1 MQTTDIAQASS
12 GALTAPRGL
21 SGTALKFLALGL
33 MVLDHIHYFFGFTGA
48 VPLLFTQLG
57 RLAAPGITLPRC
69 APRLP
74 RPTRMRKPSPRSMPP
89 RFWPSAP
96 P

>member
-1 MQTTDIAQASS
+1 MQTTNIAQASS
-12 GALTAPRGL
+12 GTLTAPRGL

-57 RLAAPGITLPRC
+57 RLAAPLFLFCTVEGF
-69 APRLP
+69 AH
-74 RPTRMRKPSPRSMPP
+74 TRNRRKYFFRVWIIAAAM
-89 RFWPSAP
+89 AALAG
-96 P
+96 

>member
-1 MQTTDIAQASS
+1 MQTTNIAQASS

-48 VPLLFTQLG
+48 VPLSPLSVLS
-57 RLAAPGITLPRC
+57 RMMMVEA
-69 APRLP
+69 
-74 RPTRMRKPSPRSMPP
+74 RPSSIRALTV
-89 RFWPSAP
+89 
-96 P
+96 